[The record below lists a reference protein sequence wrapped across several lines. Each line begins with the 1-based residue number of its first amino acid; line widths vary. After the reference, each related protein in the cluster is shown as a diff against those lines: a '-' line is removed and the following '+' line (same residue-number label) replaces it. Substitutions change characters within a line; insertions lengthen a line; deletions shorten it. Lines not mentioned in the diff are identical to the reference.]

1 MVRGMYRSRSLKR
14 KYTRVPGGES
24 VLHYKR
30 KKTAHHKCAECG
42 SLLNGVPRGNPHEIS
57 KFAKSEKTVSRPY
70 GGYLC
75 HSCLKRLMLTK
86 ARAEMDKQ

>member
-14 KYTRVPGGES
+14 SFARVPSGNS

-30 KKTAHHKCAECG
+30 KKTSPHTCAECG
-42 SLLNGVPRGNPHEIS
+42 AKLSGIPRGTPRQIGKLS
-57 KFAKSEKTVSRPY
+57 KSDKTVSRPY

-75 HSCLKRLMLTK
+75 PACIKRKLVAE
-86 ARAEMDKQ
+86 ARAGMQ